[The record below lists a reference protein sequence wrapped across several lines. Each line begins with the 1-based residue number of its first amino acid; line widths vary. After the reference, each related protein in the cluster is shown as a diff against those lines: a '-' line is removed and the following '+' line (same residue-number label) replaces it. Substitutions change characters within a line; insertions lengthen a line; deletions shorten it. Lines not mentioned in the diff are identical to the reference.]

1 MMKASVLAMRSRAA
15 RSWNFICGLAI
26 LLLFVSI
33 TTRTLRSQASAP
45 ASSAP
50 GSISKNLNVASHSG
64 SDAYIGSEPCAKC
77 HAAIYESYSRTAM
90 ANASG
95 PASQGVIAGDFEHPS
110 SGVHYRVSAENG
122 QVWLSFERPGDSMLQ
137 GKRELL
143 YFIGSGG
150 RGRSY
155 LFSVDGFLFESPI
168 NWYGQRRVWDMAPAY
183 QQAREMPLNLP
194 ALPGCLTC
202 HTSGLQPPLPGT
214 QNKYPSPAFAHAGIT
229 CERCHGAGKLH
240 ATSGGTIVNPAKL
253 SPARRDE
260 VCMQCHLEG
269 NVAIEQPGRHLYEFE
284 PGKYLPDFIRY
295 FVLTGDDRSGMGA
308 LSQVQAL
315 AQSVC
320 KKKTGDAMW
329 CISCHDPHSTPAA
342 AQNVEYYR
350 AKCLACH
357 GDAFAQAH
365 HPGQRDCTQCH
376 MARAASSDVAHTQ
389 VTDHRILRVPQMQ
402 LEDLNA
408 SRVRDLVPFPP
419 GTPDPRDL
427 ALAWQ
432 SIAASGTEPE
442 RSKARTMLEDAV
454 KQAPND
460 AALLAALGYTEQQSG
475 AFDLAR
481 EHYERALA
489 LDPTARDAA
498 TNLGVMKAKA
508 GDLTSAVALWKRA
521 FESSP
526 GTSQIGMNIAFA
538 YCAAGKLDDARTYVQ
553 RVLEFNP
560 DYGRAKALQ
569 QSLAA
574 NPPSCN
580 PR

>member
-1 MMKASVLAMRSRAA
+1 MMQPRLPAIRSRAA
-15 RSWNFICGLAI
+15 RSENLICGLAI
-26 LLLFVSI
+26 LIFVI
-33 TTRTLRSQASAP
+33 CIAPRKLQSQSATP
-45 ASSAP
+45 SGSAAGRVPGSSSAAP
-50 GSISKNLNVASHSG
+50 HSG
-64 SDAYIGSEPCAKC
+64 SDTYIGSEPCAKC
-77 HAAIYESYSRTAM
+77 HASIYVSYGRTAM

-95 PASQGVIAGDFEHPS
+95 PASQGVIVGDFEHKP

-122 QVWLSFERPGDSMLQ
+122 QVWLSFERPGDSTLQ

-183 QQAREMPLNLP
+183 QQAREMPMNLP

-214 QNKYPSPAFAHAGIT
+214 QNKYPSPVFAHSGIT

-240 ATSGGTIVNPAKL
+240 AANAGPIVNPAKL
-253 SPARRDE
+253 PPERRDQI
-260 VCMQCHLEG
+260 CMQCHLEG

-284 PGKYLPDFIRY
+284 PGQNLSDFIRY
-295 FVLTGDDRSGMGA
+295 FVYTGDDRRGMGA

-342 AQNVEYYR
+342 AQKIEYYR
-350 AKCLACH
+350 AKCVACH
-357 GDAFAQAH
+357 GDAFAEKH
-365 HPGQRDCTQCH
+365 HSNQRDCTQCH
-376 MARAASSDVAHTQ
+376 MARAPSSDVAHTQ
-389 VTDHRILRVPQMQ
+389 VTDHRILRVPEMQ
-402 LEDLNA
+402 LEDL
-408 SRVRDLVPFPP
+408 STPRVRDLVPFPP
-419 GTPDPRDL
+419 GTPDARDL

-432 SIAASGTEPE
+432 SIAANGTDAE
-442 RSKARTMLEDAV
+442 RTKARGLLQAAV
-454 KQAPND
+454 EQTPND
-460 AALLAALGYTEQQSG
+460 AVLLAALGYTEQQSG
-475 AFDLAR
+475 AADLAR
-481 EHYERALA
+481 ENYERALA
-489 LDPTARDAA
+489 IDPSTRDAA
-498 TNLGVMKAKA
+498 TNLGVIKAKA

-521 FESSP
+521 FENSP

-538 YCAAGKLDDARTYVQ
+538 YCAAGRLDEARTYVQ

-560 DYGRAKALQ
+560 DFGRAKALE

-574 NPPSCN
+574 NPPTCN
-580 PR
+580 PH